1 MKVHKPLHLR
11 LAEKGWSQEEI
22 DKTMHIIHDP
32 EKENKHIR
40 FKKDM
45 NWIIYWTVLL
55 VLTIS
60 NFLVSLVL
68 IPFLL
73 AMKPTLIEIIVGVLG
88 FIFGLIFNHLIWG
101 LEHIERKHHYAA
113 ALFIPSIAVANIIF
127 MVTVAK
133 GMARQAAD
141 VIGTVAIHESAIL
154 ISLIYVGAFIAPYLF
169 SLIRY
174 HIGKHEHSHDESKQE
189 YIPSHER
196 EENEQQMQ

>member
-1 MKVHKPLHLR
+1 MKVHKPLHVR

-22 DKTMHIIHDP
+22 DKTMHMMHHPDK
-32 EKENKHIR
+32 KEKHIT
-40 FKKDM
+40 FSKDM

-73 AMKPTLIEIIVGVLG
+73 AMSPRLIEIMVVVLG

-113 ALFIPSIAVANIIF
+113 ALFIPAIAVANIIF
-127 MVTVAK
+127 MVTIAK
-133 GMARQAAD
+133 SMAEQAAD
-141 VIGTVAIHESAIL
+141 IVGLAAVEENAVL
-154 ISLIYVGAFIAPYLF
+154 ISLLYVGAFILPYLF
-169 SLIRY
+169 SVIRY
-174 HIGKHEHSHDESKQE
+174 SIGKHEHSHDTTKQE
-189 YIPSHER
+189 YIPPHER
-196 EENEQQMQ
+196 KEE